1 MSGAGAELA
10 LRLPHLIRARTA
22 NWRPA
27 PPCCW
32 SVLNTVSAVRMLP
45 MEMRRYPHKPY
56 PAGCVPKYWSVVYD
70 SGPHT
75 VSVTI
80 HEPFGD

>member
-1 MSGAGAELA
+1 
-10 LRLPHLIRARTA
+10 
-22 NWRPA
+22 
-27 PPCCW
+27 
-32 SVLNTVSAVRMLP
+32 

-70 SGPHT
+70 SGPPT
-75 VSVTI
+75 VSVII

>member
-1 MSGAGAELA
+1 
-10 LRLPHLIRARTA
+10 
-22 NWRPA
+22 
-27 PPCCW
+27 
-32 SVLNTVSAVRMLP
+32 